1 MKTDIDDWFALPD
14 KIDMIPNDE
23 TAKGLREIYMAI
35 EAKRLRGMTD
45 CSNEQ
50 CYLKNTID
58 FFLSKYKDNT
68 NNGDNK

>member
-1 MKTDIDDWFALPD
+1 MNISDDDWYALPD

-23 TAKGLREIYMAI
+23 TANGLREIYMAI
-35 EAKRLRGMTD
+35 EAKRLRRMTD

-50 CYLKNTID
+50 RYLKNAID
-58 FFLSKYKDNT
+58 FFLSNNKDNT